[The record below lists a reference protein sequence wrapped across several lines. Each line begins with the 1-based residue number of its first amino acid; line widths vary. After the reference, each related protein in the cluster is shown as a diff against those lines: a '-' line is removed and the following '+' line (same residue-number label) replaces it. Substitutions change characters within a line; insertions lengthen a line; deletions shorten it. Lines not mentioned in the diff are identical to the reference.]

1 MKKVAI
7 LISGIFNRPKEFQ
20 KKQAEVL
27 LYNFKNYD
35 IDIFIST
42 QYYIPNFSACASYNS
57 KYSNKYY
64 ESKEDLIRFLNEI
77 YNNKIR
83 KLVFVEKEIVD
94 LNKIY
99 EKILHH
105 SSSWIQNYQKKNVLN
120 TFLCYKAVNNIEYD
134 YYAYCRPDSLLFI
147 HSLKNELGENV
158 NGFSKK
164 CFITKTPDLSYPQ
177 YNVNKFHSKM
187 EKPDRFGRINRYYI
201 TTHSVKNV
209 SNMNFND
216 KKEIQAIN
224 IEDLNIQKDEI
235 VIPSE
240 LTDIYR
246 NEKFLICNNIKCIT
260 VFCSWI
266 ENVLNDYNSYNSPEK
281 NHYDYVEKFI
291 NVRKMENWSNHYII

>member
-7 LISGIFNRPKEFQ
+7 LMSGIFNRSKEFQ

-42 QYYIPNFSACASYNS
+42 QYYVPNFSEYVNYNS
-57 KYSNKYY
+57 KYSNKHY

-99 EKILHH
+99 EKIVNH
-105 SSSWIQNYQKKNVLN
+105 SSSWIQNYQKKNILN
-120 TFLCYKAVNNIEYD
+120 TLLCYKAINNIEYD

-147 HSLKNELGENV
+147 HSLKNELDANI
-158 NGFSKK
+158 NGFFKQ
-164 CFITKTPDLSYPQ
+164 CQITITPDLSYPG
-177 YNVNKFHSKM
+177 YNVSKFHSKM
-187 EKPDRFGRINRYYI
+187 ETPDRFGRNNKYYM
-201 TTHSVKNV
+201 TAHRVKNI

-224 IEDLNIQKDEI
+224 IEDLNIKKDEI

-240 LTDIYR
+240 LSDIYR

-266 ENVLNDYNSYNSPEK
+266 ENILTDYNSENSPEK

-291 NVRKMENWSNHYII
+291 NVRKMENWSSHYL

>member
-7 LISGIFNRPKEFQ
+7 LISGIFNRAKEFH
-20 KKQAEVL
+20 KKQAEIL

-35 IDIFIST
+35 VDIFIST
-42 QYYIPNFSACASYNS
+42 QYYIPKFSECSTYDT

-64 ESKEDLIRFLNEI
+64 ECKEDLIVFLNKI
-77 YNNKIR
+77 YKNKIR
-83 KLVFVEKEIVD
+83 KLVFVEKEIVY
-94 LNKIY
+94 LNEIY
-99 EKILHH
+99 EKIINHA
-105 SSSWIQNYQKKNVLN
+105 SSWIQNYQKKNVLN
-120 TFLCYKAVNNIEYD
+120 TLFFYKAINNIEYD

-147 HSLKNELGENV
+147 HSLKNELGANI
-158 NGFSKK
+158 NGFYKDSI
-164 CFITKTPDLSYPQ
+164 ITVTPDFSYPE
-177 YNVNKFHSKM
+177 YNVNKYYSKM
-187 EKPDRFGRINRYYI
+187 KTPDKFGRINEYYS
-201 TTHSVKNV
+201 TVHRVKKI

-216 KKEIQAIN
+216 KKDIQAIN

-240 LTDIYR
+240 LSDIYR

-266 ENVLNDYNSYNSPEK
+266 ENILTDYNAAISPEK

-291 NVRKMENWSNHYII
+291 NVRKMENWSSHYVI